1 MVLRASL
8 GILLLML
15 AFNAK
20 ADLEITIAGG
30 QTAAQPIAIV
40 PFSAPAGVT
49 FDIAKI
55 VDADLSRT
63 GTFRT
68 LARAD
73 MLEKPSEVSAVNY
86 TNWRQVG
93 MDTLVIGQMKAEASG
108 KVSTRFFVLDTV
120 RGQQLM
126 AYDMPP
132 AAPEQ
137 LRQVAHQVADLI
149 YEKLTGIPG
158 AFNTKIAYIA
168 ASGIGVSRKFQL
180 VVADADGDSPH
191 VVAISREPL
200 MSPAWSPDRRQL
212 AYVGFDRGRSTIYL
226 HTLASGQVRK
236 LVSEKGINGSPAWS
250 PDGRSMAV
258 TLSFE
263 TNPDIYIIDIE
274 TGTRRRITTHYGI
287 DTEAAWSPDGKN
299 LVFTSDRG
307 GQPQIYQV
315 SVADGGDP
323 KRLTFEGKQN
333 LRASYSPDGKSLVLV
348 TLDGGRYRIATLDL
362 TTNDLRVLTDGPQ
375 DESPSYSPNGVV
387 IIYTTQGA
395 HGLSELGTVSIDGR
409 VKQRLRQAGGDVREL
424 AWSPLLR

>member
-1 MVLRASL
+1 MLLRNSL
-8 GILLLML
+8 GLLMLLL
-15 AFNAK
+15 AFNAR
-20 ADLEITIAGG
+20 ADLEITISGG

-40 PFSAPAGVT
+40 PFSAPPNVT
-49 FDIAKI
+49 FDVAKI
-55 VDADLSRT
+55 VDADLART

-68 LARAD
+68 LPRAD
-73 MLEKPSEVSAVNY
+73 MLEKPSDPAAVNY
-86 TNWRQVG
+86 TNWRQVN
-93 MDTLVIGQMKAEASG
+93 MDTLLIGQMKQEGDG
-108 KVSTRFFVLDTV
+108 KISARFFLLDTV

-126 AYDMPP
+126 GYDMP
-132 AAPEQ
+132 AAPPEQ
-137 LRQVAHQVADLI
+137 LRQVAHQIADLV
-149 YEKLTGIPG
+149 YEKLTGVPG

-168 ASGIGVSRKFQL
+168 ASGLGVTRKFQL

-191 VVAISREPL
+191 VVAVSREPL
-200 MSPAWSPDRRQL
+200 MSPAWSPDRKRL
-212 AYVGFDRGRSTIYL
+212 AYVGFERGRSTIYL
-226 HTLASGQVRK
+226 HTLATGQVRK

-274 TGTRRRITTHYGI
+274 TAARRRITQNYGI

-307 GQPQIYQV
+307 GQPQIYEV
-315 SVADGGDP
+315 SVTGGGDA

-348 TLDGGRYRIATLDL
+348 TLQEGRYRIATLDRA
-362 TTNDLRVLTDGPQ
+362 TNDFRILSDGPQ

-387 IIYTTQGA
+387 IIYTTLGA
-395 HGLSELGTVSIDGR
+395 RGASELGTVSIDGR
-409 VKQRLRQAGGDVREL
+409 VKQRFRQAGDVREP
-424 AWSPLLR
+424 AWSPLLH